1 MSLLLE
7 TDIQIGASPVVV
19 SIADP
24 VVEEPEKTPE
34 EENSAIAEVVVV
46 SEKPTKRKK

>member
-7 TDIQIGASPVVV
+7 SDIQIGVSSVIV

-24 VVEEPEKTPE
+24 VVEEPEKVVE
-34 EENSAIAEVVVV
+34 EAVAEVVVV
-46 SEKPTKRKK
+46 SEKPAKRKK

>member
-7 TDIQIGASPVVV
+7 SDIQIGVSPVVV

-24 VVEEPEKTPE
+24 VVEEPVKVVE
-34 EENSAIAEVVVV
+34 EEVVAEVVVA
-46 SEKPTKRKK
+46 EKPAKRKK

>member
-7 TDIQIGASPVVV
+7 SDIQIGVSSVIV

-34 EENSAIAEVVVV
+34 EVVAEVVVV
-46 SEKPTKRKK
+46 AEKPAKRKK

>member
-7 TDIQIGASPVVV
+7 TDIQIGVSPVVV

-24 VVEEPEKTPE
+24 VVEEPEKVVE
-34 EENSAIAEVVVV
+34 EVVAEAVV
-46 SEKPTKRKK
+46 VAEKPAKRKK

>member
-7 TDIQIGASPVVV
+7 SDIQIGVSSVIV

-24 VVEEPEKTPE
+24 VVEEPEKIVE
-34 EENSAIAEVVVV
+34 EVVAEAVV
-46 SEKPTKRKK
+46 VADKPAKRKK

>member
-7 TDIQIGASPVVV
+7 SDIQIGVSPVVV

-24 VVEEPEKTPE
+24 VVEEPVKVVE
-34 EENSAIAEVVVV
+34 EENSAIAEVVVA
-46 SEKPTKRKK
+46 EKPAKRKK